1 MMSIPPVLLYL
12 LLLTVAGGAAGI
24 WLAEMPRL
32 ARRVVPFSG
41 GLVVGVALFWMLP
54 EIAAES
60 GWPWGVAGVLAGF
73 ALLWGVDKYVYPV
86 CPACAHTHDHR
97 QCSARLHGFA
107 APLMIAS
114 GVHSMMDGWALT
126 ISQQQG
132 QAGLKTAFTV
142 GIAIHKLPEGLALGV
157 LLLAALGSAW
167 RAGVAVTAVQA
178 MMLVGSVGAL
188 YAAPYLSRSWM
199 AGILAAAAGAFVYLG
214 YHAIESEYRER
225 GLATAAMPAITGV
238 VGAAALRGLL
248 PGI

>member
-1 MMSIPPVLLYL
+1 LLYL

-24 WLAEMPRL
+24 WLAEIPSL

-41 GLVVGVALFWMLP
+41 GLVLGVALFWMLP
-54 EIAAES
+54 EIATDS
-60 GWPWGVAGVLAGF
+60 GWTWGVAGVLAGF
-73 ALLWGVDKYVYPV
+73 ALLWCVDKFLYPV
-86 CPACAHTHDHR
+86 CPACAHTHDH
-97 QCSARLHGFA
+97 QKCSARLHGFA

-157 LLLAALGSAW
+157 LLLTALGSAW
-167 RAGVAVTAVQA
+167 RAGVAVAAVQA
-178 MMLVGSVGAL
+178 MMLVGGVAAL
-188 YAAPYLSRSWM
+188 YAGPYLGRQWM
-199 AGILAAAAGAFVYLG
+199 AGRLAAAAGAFVYLG

-248 PGI
+248 PGM